1 MKIITLLLLMSIM
14 MLIPVTQADTT
25 TKRSKNIN
33 FEDELIEGINR
44 KPLDSFNQISERNR
58 KNKNHLYRKRS
69 GFSDRDDALLSE
81 MRLAQ

>member
-1 MKIITLLLLMSIM
+1 MKLLSLLFLLSIV
-14 MLIPVTQADTT
+14 LLSPATQADTA

-69 GFSDRDDALLSE
+69 GFSDRDEALLSE
-81 MRLAQ
+81 MRLSQ